1 MTTAGLTD
9 GRGLVFDREVDVL
22 RQRDRRDISR
32 RVPPVPAR
40 LVAVAKPPAVCGTE
54 RAGPVLPAPLLEA
67 AGALLLQV
75 GHGKREV
82 LLPAAARSLGPSA
95 ADLQEKRTMDASRE
109 WRGIWIK
116 DHISRTTY
124 HGESGRYRIPRAAHL
139 SECDLVQIRAEDDEH
154 TGPRARLLLAPWVD
168 PAQ

>member
-1 MTTAGLTD
+1 MATAGLTD

-40 LVAVAKPPAVCGTE
+40 LVAVAKPPPVCGTE

-67 AGALLLQV
+67 ARALLLQV

-82 LLPAAARSLGPSA
+82 LLPAAARSLGPS
-95 ADLQEKRTMDASRE
+95 LNSLFKTSLF
-109 WRGIWIK
+109 K
-116 DHISRTTY
+116 KT
-124 HGESGRYRIPRAAHL
+124 
-139 SECDLVQIRAEDDEH
+139 
-154 TGPRARLLLAPWVD
+154 LLLEVFKNSLF
-168 PAQ
+168 